1 MGLIRRNKKG
11 SDTIL
16 QNSER
21 WELINDSGQSVRSDI
36 DFTQMEVPKIAPENL
51 QETADEMVPN
61 EGDIKVS
68 TKEEESTLKKIRK
81 PWIKRFDAYI
91 MKKFLGTFL
100 FAILVLL
107 AIVIVFDIN
116 EKLDAMLTA
125 PLKETVFKYFLNFL
139 PYFANQFAPL
149 FVFITV
155 IFFTSKLADHSEI
168 IAMMSSGISFKRLMV
183 PYIVSAAIIAA
194 GTLVLALYVIPPA
207 NVKRIEYTNQWV
219 KNKRVDFGDNIQ
231 LQVKP
236 GVMAYIARYDNT
248 TKRGFQFTMEEF
260 KGNTLVSR
268 ITANSVTYDTLG
280 RWKLN
285 EYSIRKFDGL
295 KETLSRGSSI
305 DTMLDVEPRD
315 FLISKNDQE
324 MLTSPELR
332 HYINKQKARGVANLQ
347 QFELEY
353 EKRFAMT
360 AAAFILTVIGLSLS
374 SRKVRG
380 GMGVNIGIG
389 LLLSFS
395 YILFMTVT
403 QTFALSGYTSPR
415 LAMWIPNIVYTIIAI
430 FLYRRAAQ

>member
-16 QNSER
+16 QNSEK
-21 WELINDSGQSVRSDI
+21 WELMNESGQYVRSEI
-36 DFTQMEVPKIAPENL
+36 DFTQFEVPKIAPENL
-51 QETADEMVPN
+51 QETADEVVPD
-61 EGDIKVS
+61 EESIKAS
-68 TKEEESTLKKIRK
+68 TIEEESTPKKVRK

-168 IAMMSSGISFKRLMV
+168 IAMMSSGISFKRLMI
-183 PYIVSAAIIAA
+183 PYLVSAAIIAA

-236 GVMAYIARYDNT
+236 GIMAYISRYDNT
-248 TKRGFQFTMEEF
+248 TKRGYQFTMEEF

-295 KETLSRGSSI
+295 KETLRRGSSI

-403 QTFALSGYTSPR
+403 QTFALSGFTSPR

>member
-1 MGLIRRNKKG
+1 M
-11 SDTIL
+11 
-16 QNSER
+16 
-21 WELINDSGQSVRSDI
+21 
-36 DFTQMEVPKIAPENL
+36 
-51 QETADEMVPN
+51 
-61 EGDIKVS
+61 
-68 TKEEESTLKKIRK
+68 
-81 PWIKRFDAYI
+81 
-91 MKKFLGTFL
+91 
-100 FAILVLL
+100 VLL

-125 PLKETVFKYFLNFL
+125 PLKDTVFKYFLNFL

-149 FVFITV
+149 FVFISV

-168 IAMMSSGISFKRLMV
+168 VAMMSSGISFKRLMI
-183 PYIVSAAIIAA
+183 PYLVSASIIAV
-194 GTLVLALYVIPPA
+194 GTLILSLYVIPPA
-207 NVKRIEYTNQWV
+207 NVERIEYTNRWV
-219 KNKRVDFGDNIQ
+219 KNKRVDYGDNIQ

-236 GVMAYIARYDNT
+236 GIMAYIARYDNT
-248 TKRGFQFTMEEF
+248 TKRGYRFTMEQF
-260 KGNTLVSR
+260 DGNRLVSR
-268 ITANSVTYDTLG
+268 VTANNVTYDTLG

-295 KETLSRGSSI
+295 KETLRRGSSI

-389 LLLSFS
+389 LVLSFS

-415 LAMWIPNIVYTIIAI
+415 LAMWIPNIVYTIIAVI
-430 FLYRRAAQ
+430 LYRRAAQ

>member
-1 MGLIRRNKKG
+1 MAINRRFKKG
-11 SDTIL
+11 SDSIL
-16 QNSER
+16 QNSDK
-21 WELINDSGQSVRSDI
+21 WNLIDESTQSVRSEY
-36 DFTQMEVPKIAPENL
+36 DFTQMEIPKLQAEDL
-51 QETADEMVPN
+51 QEEATLVNAPLEDTPA
-61 EGDIKVS
+61 
-68 TKEEESTLKKIRK
+68 TKPTNDKPKEPIRK
-81 PWIKRFDAYI
+81 PWIKHFDAYI
-91 MKKFLGTFL
+91 MKKFLGTFV
-100 FAILVLL
+100 FAILLLL
-107 AIVIVFDIN
+107 AIVVMFDIN

-125 PLKETVFKYFLNFL
+125 PLKETIFKYFLNFL

-183 PYIVSAAIIAA
+183 PYILSATIIAVF
-194 GTLVLALYVIPPA
+194 TLILALYVIPPA

-236 GVMAYIARYDNT
+236 GVMAYLSRYDNT
-248 TKRGFQFTMEEF
+248 TKHGFRFTMEEF
-260 KGNTLVSR
+260 DGNKLVSR
-268 ITANSVTYDTLG
+268 LTAKDVKYDTLG
-280 RWKLN
+280 RWELN
-285 EYSIRKFDGL
+285 DYSIRKFNGL
-295 KETLSRGSSI
+295 KETYTKGMQM

-332 HYINKQKARGVANLQ
+332 HYINKQKKRGVANLQ

-380 GMGVNIGIG
+380 GMGLNIGIG
-389 LLLSFS
+389 LMLSFS

-403 QTFALSGYTSPR
+403 QTFAISGYTSPR
-415 LAMWIPNIVYTIIAI
+415 LAMWIPNIIYTIIAI
-430 FLYRRAAQ
+430 ILYRHAAK

>member
-16 QNSER
+16 QNSVK
-21 WELINDSGQSVRSDI
+21 WELMNESGQSVRSDI
-36 DFTQMEVPKIAPENL
+36 DFTQFEVPKIAPENL
-51 QETADEMVPN
+51 QETADEVVPD
-61 EGDIKVS
+61 EESIKAS
-68 TKEEESTLKKIRK
+68 TIEEESTPKKVRK

-168 IAMMSSGISFKRLMV
+168 IAMMSSGISFKRLMI
-183 PYIVSAAIIAA
+183 PYLVSAAIIAA

-236 GVMAYIARYDNT
+236 GIMAYISRYDNT
-248 TKRGFQFTMEEF
+248 TKRGYQFTMEEF

-295 KETLSRGSSI
+295 KETLRRGSSI

>member
-1 MGLIRRNKKG
+1 MALTRRFKRG
-11 SDTIL
+11 SDSLL
-16 QNSER
+16 QNSNKN
-21 WELINDSGQSVRSDI
+21 WELVDENTGEVRSQY
-36 DFTQMEVPKIAPENL
+36 DFTQFEVPQVAPQNL
-51 QETADEMVPN
+51 QEEASQIVP
-61 EGDIKVS
+61 DVQPAPPA
-68 TKEEESTLKKIRK
+68 TPDKEEKKLRG
-81 PWIKRFDAYI
+81 PWIKHFDAYI
-91 MKKFLGTFL
+91 MKKFLGTF
-100 FAILVLL
+100 FFSIVLL
-107 AIVIVFDIN
+107 LAVVIIFDIN

-125 PLKETVFKYFLNFL
+125 PLKETVFKYFWNFL

-149 FVFITV
+149 FVFISV

-183 PYIVSAAIIAA
+183 PYLLSATIIAA
-194 GTLVLALYVIPPA
+194 GTLLLALYVIPPA
-207 NVKRIEYTNQWV
+207 NIKRIEYTNQWV

-236 GVMAYIARYDNT
+236 GVMAYMSRYDNT
-248 TKRGFQFTMEEF
+248 TKRGFRFTMEQF
-260 KGNTLVSR
+260 DGNKLVSR
-268 ITANSVTYDTLG
+268 ITAKDVKYDTLG
-280 RWKLN
+280 RWQLN
-285 EYSIRKFDGL
+285 DYGIRNFNGL
-295 KETLSRGSSI
+295 KETYTKGLQM

-332 HYINKQKARGVANLQ
+332 RYINKQKARGVANLQ

-380 GMGVNIGIG
+380 GMGLNIGIG

-403 QTFALSGYTSPR
+403 QTFAISGYTSPR
-415 LAMWIPNIVYTIIAI
+415 LAMWIPNIIYIIIAI
-430 FLYRRAAQ
+430 FLYHRAAK

>member
-1 MGLIRRNKKG
+1 MALTRRFKKG
-11 SDTIL
+11 SDSIL
-16 QNSER
+16 QNSKQWGLVE
-21 WELINDSGQSVRSDI
+21 ESTNDVRSEY
-36 DFTQMEVPKIAPENL
+36 DFTQMVIPQAPAEDLQQSEMLVDDPEPTANNNSPQPESIPKKP
-51 QETADEMVPN
+51 
-61 EGDIKVS
+61 K
-68 TKEEESTLKKIRK
+68 R
-81 PWIKRFDAYI
+81 PWIKHFDAYI
-91 MKKFLGTFL
+91 IKKFLGTFI
-100 FAILVLL
+100 FAILLLL
-107 AIVIVFDIN
+107 AIVVMFDIN

-183 PYIVSAAIIAA
+183 PYLVSATIIAI
-194 GTLVLALYVIPPA
+194 GTLLLSLYVIPPA

-231 LQVKP
+231 LQVRP
-236 GVMAYIARYDNT
+236 GVMAFMSRYDNT
-248 TKRGFQFTMEEF
+248 TKRGYRFTMEQF
-260 KGNTLVSR
+260 DGNRLVSR
-268 ITANSVTYDTLG
+268 ITANDVHYDSLG
-280 RWKLN
+280 RWTLN
-285 EYSIRKFDGL
+285 DYTVRKFEGL
-295 KETLSRGSSI
+295 KETLTKGTKI
-305 DTMLDVEPRD
+305 DTLLNIDPRD
-315 FLISKNDQE
+315 FLIAKNDQE

-332 HYINKQKARGVANLQ
+332 RYINKQKARGVANLQ

-403 QTFALSGYTSPR
+403 QTFAISGYTSPR
-415 LAMWIPNIVYTIIAI
+415 LAMWIPNIIYTIIAI
-430 FLYRRAAQ
+430 VLYHRAAQ